1 MKATMI
7 KRTLALLAVL
17 VMALGLAACTGN
29 NGGETTT
36 TTTAAGATTT
46 VVATTTTVGSTDV
59 TTGGEDTTTTVDGT
73 DATTG
78 GNTDATT
85 TKDNTVATTTVNKV
99 TTTTTKPVSGGKTS
113 LTKEQVMAKMPANLK
128 GTSVTYF
135 YWNPPEEQME
145 GEAIAKWKAATGCD
159 LKYERAA
166 YSSFQEE
173 LAVRITSDNS
183 PDIVRLLGPVTWQ
196 VTALQPVSTSGFDFN
211 DTAWDE
217 QVMALYTY
225 NNNCYALNLNNT
237 AIADVAVLH
246 YNIKALQD
254 ADMDNDDQNPYKI
267 WKKNPNAWTWEK
279 FWELCDDFVDANE
292 GKSGYAGATFEYA
305 SAYIRAMGGTAYYYD
320 PAAGR
325 MVNDMKNPA
334 LAAGVKVT
342 AEMMEK
348 GLLLRSHNET
358 AFDQG
363 KVLFFWTGPYSSRR
377 LDARQTALKKRNRLG
392 VVPTPTDSKYQVMY
406 EYTAFGIPKGAKN
419 PGLVPYYLRYILDRS
434 AYDWSKVYYNAQAQ
448 EVLDFA
454 MAKTNRWYGYAA
466 GKEDIYQYAIDAGS
480 AQVKSVLDSYYDEV
494 QTTVDNENERI
505 AIWGTV

>member
-17 VMALGLAACTGN
+17 VMVLGLAACTGN

-36 TTTAAGATTT
+36 TTTGGNTE
-46 VVATTTTVGSTDV
+46 V
-59 TTGGEDTTTTVDGT
+59 TGGEDTTTTVGGT
-73 DATTG
+73 DATTTVG
-78 GNTDATT
+78 GTDATT
-85 TKDNTVATTTVNKV
+85 KPNVITTVVNKV

-128 GTSVTYF
+128 GTTVTYF
-135 YWNPPEEQME
+135 YWNPQSEQME
-145 GEAIAKWKAATGCD
+145 GEAVKKWEAATGCK
-159 LKYERAA
+159 LKYEKGV
-166 YSSFQEE
+166 YESFQEE
-173 LAVRITSDNS
+173 LAVRISSDNS

-196 VTALQPVSTSGFDFN
+196 VTALQPVTTSGFDFN
-211 DTAWDE
+211 DTAWD
-217 QVMALYTY
+217 QDVMALYTY

-237 AIADVAVLH
+237 VIADVAVIY
-246 YNIKALQD
+246 YNTKALQD

-267 WKKNPNAWTWEK
+267 WKKNPNNWTWEK

-292 GKSGYAGATFEYA
+292 GKSGYYGATFEYE

-325 MVNDMKNPA
+325 LVNDMKNPV
-334 LAAGVKVT
+334 LANSLKVT

-348 GLLLRSHNET
+348 GLLIGNTPDT
-358 AFDQG
+358 AFNSG
-363 KVLFFWTGPYSSRR
+363 KILFYWTGPYSART
-377 LDARQTALKKRNRLG
+377 LDARQTMLKKLNRLG

-434 AYDWSKVYYNAQAQ
+434 AYDWSKVYCNAQAQ

-466 GKEDIYQYAIDAGS
+466 GCEQYYNEAINAGS
-480 AQVKSVLDSYYDEV
+480 SQVKTVLDSYYDAV
-494 QTTVDNENERI
+494 QTKVDNENERI
-505 AIWGTV
+505 AIWGEM